1 MTPIGIHVKN
11 KIKIGFVS
19 VDNAACLTPA
29 SIHSYYE
36 AKALQDHGFDVSFL
50 GPLTLKQTPGLFARR
65 ALSRFIWGKRLLSER
80 EPLVTKDLARQ
91 INEKLKESPVD
102 VVFCHGTIPLGG
114 LDCPVPIVFW
124 SDATFAGMVGFY
136 PGFNHLNSAS
146 LQRGNQLEQSA
157 LERTAL
163 ALYSSEWAARTCL
176 ENYQVDAA
184 KVKVVPYGANLENEP
199 SLQQI
204 KGIIQTR
211 LMQSCHLVF
220 IGTEWER
227 KGGDLALDLA
237 TTLHQSGLPV
247 ELKIIGCKPPARF
260 TLPDY
265 AKVVGYVDTST
276 SAGQETYKAQL
287 AEAHFL
293 ILPTRADCSPRVLYE
308 AGAMGVPSL
317 TTNVGGIASIIQPG
331 VNGDMFSPGN
341 EFVEPASRF
350 VLETMQTADGY
361 QKLTNR
367 TIEFHLDNQLW
378 KESTD
383 KIEAWLSGIL
393 T

>member
-1 MTPIGIHVKN
+1 MKN

-19 VDNAACLTPA
+19 VVNAACLTPA

-65 ALSRFIWGKRLLSER
+65 ALSRFIWGKRLLPKR

-91 INEKLKESPVD
+91 INEKIKESPVD
-102 VVFCHGTIPLGG
+102 VVFSHGTIPIGG
-114 LDCPVPIVFW
+114 LDCPAPIVFW

-163 ALYSSEWAARTCL
+163 AFYSSEWAARTCL

-184 KVKVVPYGANLENEP
+184 KVKVIPCGANLENELSP
-199 SLQQI
+199 LAI

-211 LMQSCHLVF
+211 LLQTCRLVF

-227 KGGDLALDLA
+227 KGGDLALALA
-237 TTLHQSGLPV
+237 AALNKSGLKV
-247 ELKIIGCKPPARF
+247 ELKIFGCKPPASF
-260 TLPDY
+260 ILPDY
-265 AKVVGYVDTST
+265 VRVVGYVDTST
-276 SAGQETYKAQL
+276 SAGQETYKEQL
-287 AEAHFL
+287 AQAHFL
-293 ILPTRADCSPRVLYE
+293 ILPTHADCSPRVLYE

-331 VNGDMFSPGN
+331 VNGDTFSPGKG
-341 EFVEPASRF
+341 FVESASRF

-361 QKLTNR
+361 QKLAYR

-378 KESTD
+378 KKSTD